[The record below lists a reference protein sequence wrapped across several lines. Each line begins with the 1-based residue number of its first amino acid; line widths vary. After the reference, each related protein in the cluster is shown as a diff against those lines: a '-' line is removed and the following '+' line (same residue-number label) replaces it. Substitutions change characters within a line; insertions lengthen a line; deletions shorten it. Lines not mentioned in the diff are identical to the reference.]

1 MDLLNLFTGAMTSQ
15 STVNTLSEKSGASNA
30 QIRKLLLLALP
41 LIIKAMTKNA
51 SSQNGASSLLSA
63 LTQHKSTA
71 SLDAQVKEADEE
83 DGAKII
89 GHILGGNSQSVM
101 NSLAS
106 QSGMNSSQVSSVLAN
121 IAPALLSGVSA
132 AKDTAVTQHQS
143 GINLSDGFDL
153 SDLMGMFGAA
163 SAKPQAAA
171 SDSSASGMSLLSML
185 TGFKF

>member
-15 STVNTLSEKSGASNA
+15 PTVNTLSEKTGASNA
-30 QIRKLLLLALP
+30 QIKKLLILALP
-41 LIIKAMTKNA
+41 LIIKAMTSNA

-71 SLDAQVKEADEE
+71 SLDTQVKEADAE

-101 NSLAS
+101 NSLAA
-106 QSGMNSSQVSSVLAN
+106 QSGMNSDQVSSVLAN

-132 AKDTAVTQHQS
+132 ANDTAVSQQQS
-143 GINLSDGFDL
+143 GIDLSDGLDMKDL
-153 SDLMGMFGAA
+153 IGIFGAA
-163 SAKPQAAA
+163 SAKPQASA
-171 SDSSASGMSLLSML
+171 SDSASSGMSLLSAL

>member
-1 MDLLNLFTGAMTSQ
+1 MDLLNLLTGAMTSQ
-15 STVNTLSEKSGASNA
+15 STVSTLSEKSGADNA

-41 LIIKAMTKNA
+41 LIIKAMTSNA
-51 SSQNGASSLLSA
+51 SSQSGASSLLSA
-63 LTQHKSTA
+63 LTQHKNKA
-71 SLDAQVKEADEE
+71 SLDAQIRDADTD

-89 GHILGGNSQSVM
+89 GHILGGNSQSVI

-106 QSGMNSSQVSSVLAN
+106 QSGMSSRQVSSVLAN
-121 IAPALLSGVSA
+121 IAPALLSGISA
-132 AKDTAVTQHQS
+132 AKDTAVTQQQS
-143 GINLSDGFDL
+143 GINLRDGLDL

-163 SAKPQAAA
+163 SSKPQTSG

>member
-1 MDLLNLFTGAMTSQ
+1 MDLLNLLTGAMTSQ

-30 QIRKLLLLALP
+30 QIKKLLLLALP
-41 LIIKAMTKNA
+41 LILKAMTSNA
-51 SSQNGASSLLSA
+51 SSQSGANSLLSA
-63 LTQHKSTA
+63 LTQHKNKA
-71 SLDAQVKEADEE
+71 SLDTQVREADTE

-106 QSGMNSSQVSSVLAN
+106 QSGLDSNQVSSILAN

-132 AKDTAVTQHQS
+132 AKDTAVSQQQS
-143 GINLSDGFDL
+143 GINLSDGLDFGDI
-153 SDLMGMFGAA
+153 MGMFGAA

-171 SDSSASGMSLLSML
+171 ADSQTSGMSLLSML
-185 TGFKF
+185 TGMKF

>member
-15 STVNTLSEKSGASNA
+15 SSVNTLSEKTGASNA
-30 QIRKLLLLALP
+30 QIRKLLILALP
-41 LIIKAMTKNA
+41 LIIKAMTSNA

-63 LTQHKSTA
+63 LTQHKNTA
-71 SLDAQVKEADEE
+71 SLDTQIKEADTE

-106 QSGMNSSQVSSVLAN
+106 QSGMSTNQVSSVLAN

-132 AKDTAVTQHQS
+132 AKDSAVSQQKS
-143 GINLSDGFDL
+143 GIDLSDGFDMK
-153 SDLMGMFGAA
+153 DLIGIFGAA
-163 SAKPQAAA
+163 SAKPQTSAADSA
-171 SDSSASGMSLLSML
+171 SSGMSLLSAL

>member
-15 STVNTLSEKSGASNA
+15 STVNTLSEKTGASNA
-30 QIRKLLLLALP
+30 QIKKLLILALP
-41 LIIKAMTKNA
+41 LIIKAMTSNA

-71 SLDAQVKEADEE
+71 SLDTQVKEADAE

-106 QSGMNSSQVSSVLAN
+106 QSGMNSDQVSSVLAN
-121 IAPALLSGVSA
+121 IAPALLS
-132 AKDTAVTQHQS
+132 KDTAVSQQQS
-143 GINLSDGFDL
+143 GIDLSDGLDMKDL
-153 SDLMGMFGAA
+153 IGIFGAA
-163 SAKPQAAA
+163 SAKPQASA
-171 SDSSASGMSLLSML
+171 SDSASSGMSLLSAL